1 MDILIKN
8 EEKHSGKKRKAPI
21 DSLLDKLT
29 HPKKKAKQKAHQEK
43 LAEEKLEKLEKMLEC
58 DKNYAKDCFNDRP
71 TAEQLQLWKPY
82 VLPNL
87 PKPEELQELWE
98 NAKSHDMI
106 GYVRMSNLD
115 GLYCILDF
123 VSAADHCMNFLEQ
136 KMPIIGWSQNM
147 TNYHPVV
154 VSNSTP
160 ELLLATFE
168 CYKMM
173 IKQMQRFQE
182 SNLKSE

>member
-1 MDILIKN
+1 MDILVKN
-8 EEKHSGKKRKAPI
+8 EEKQSGKKRKAPI

-29 HPKKKAKQKAHQEK
+29 HPKKKARQKAQQEK
-43 LAEEKLEKLEKMLEC
+43 SAEEKLEKLEKMIEW
-58 DKNYAKDCFNDRP
+58 DKSYAKDCFNEPP

-82 VLPNL
+82 ILSTLPTV
-87 PKPEELQELWE
+87 EALQELWDS
-98 NAKSHDMI
+98 AKTHEMI
-106 GYVRMSNLD
+106 GYVRMTNLE

-123 VSAADHCMNFLEQ
+123 VSAAEHCMNFLEQ
-136 KMPIIGWSQNM
+136 KMAVIGWSQNM

-173 IKQMQRFQE
+173 IKQMQRFLE
-182 SNLKSE
+182 SNLKSQ